1 MPRRGRRGYPTAIL
15 IGLDPR
21 TANIWLVYS
30 ESIKQGK
37 IITKTG
43 DDEKSTYRHNE
54 KIVEAIRSLSP
65 EGFNQIIIA
74 SADRTR
80 HASNLREHFTR
91 SHSWLMKRFTVKEL
105 PEKALTSTDVIQ
117 RVKNHRIQDS
127 LDEAIGE
134 TSGKIMER
142 VEKALNSGY
151 VLYTSQ
157 ELSATL
163 YADKVPELVL
173 ITDKF
178 DTANRSNRKFQSIIQ
193 KSKNLGATVTIVKI
207 NTPAGTRLEQLGGF
221 ICVIRQ

>member
-1 MPRRGRRGYPTAIL
+1 
-15 IGLDPR
+15 
-21 TANIWLVYS
+21 
-30 ESIKQGK
+30 
-37 IITKTG
+37 
-43 DDEKSTYRHNE
+43 
-54 KIVEAIRSLSP
+54 
-65 EGFNQIIIA
+65 
-74 SADRTR
+74 
-80 HASNLREHFTR
+80 
-91 SHSWLMKRFTVKEL
+91 MKRFTVKEL